1 MTTPIENL
9 LAQTINISEIPAL
22 PEAARW
28 AIYTTLTMDISAE
41 DLSKIIK
48 ANPSLAL
55 KILKISNSPV
65 YTRDTP
71 VATIKDAIIL
81 LGYKTIKG
89 IILSVTIK
97 DLFTEKQSGW
107 FNYKGFWLHSIATA
121 FVSGEIAKL
130 INYTPDDTVYAAGL
144 LHDIG
149 KIIFLLSTE
158 EQYFEV
164 IETIENE
171 NLTFNRAE
179 MKIFGFDHTDVA
191 DFLFGHWKLP
201 EKLILPIQEH
211 HKQALSQPGGYT
223 TASHILK
230 ISNEI
235 AHIAGFPSHNNEP
248 AYEVS
253 ETILLTLGIINEDLD
268 IILQNLKK
276 NIASLVDILNLP
288 KTDVKGYFEILS
300 SANKEL
306 GKMHLANQQMVK
318 DLKTKKRIVSELN
331 KLSILFLKEKDIET
345 ALGTAL
351 RITLYNFRFSSV
363 SCEFYLNSERS
374 IFYKV
379 FFPKLY
385 TEDGKTITSLEI
397 EERRKIISRDAGN
410 TSGLEDNEH
419 VTIFYLDSG
428 EGGELGKLFVE
439 SDTKIVP
446 GDLRI
451 FFDQFSLGLNNIKLH
466 LTNKIKTE
474 KLNIAVKQLKDENE
488 RAQRL
493 ARINELILENSP
505 LGILSINEEGLIT
518 TFNKKAQA
526 IMGQDLKN
534 KNFFQLDIFMENNL
548 QGTLNRIVTQEK
560 SGDVTLRKAGGDLT
574 FHLDTN
580 LIAGTGQLLILIHD
594 ITERVEDEKST
605 IQREKMATLGELA
618 SGIAHNLRS
627 PLAVVKG
634 IPELIIS
641 DIEEKN
647 LRIIK
652 RTDGKEEE
660 DSGVKENME
669 LISRSMEKAFAII
682 DSIMDFSKME
692 TGKFEAAAMD
702 EIINEVY
709 LLLEHRLK
717 EKQIRFKNN
726 TSGLVIF
733 GNRNMLV
740 QIFLNLMAN
749 SIDAISGSGT
759 IEINGKG
766 EKDRLKIHFLD
777 NGKGIGAEDF
787 DRIFEPFYTTSGK
800 ANGSGIGLS
809 VTRTMVNLHGGSI
822 KALPNKGGGT
832 VIEIIFPVE
841 GRSHG

>member
-1 MTTPIENL
+1 LTTPIENL

-41 DLSKIIK
+41 HLSNIIK

-55 KILKISNSPV
+55 KILKIANSPV

-71 VATIKDAIIL
+71 IATIKDAIIL

-107 FNYKGFWLHSIATA
+107 FNYKGFWLHSVATA
-121 FVSGEIAKL
+121 FVSEEIAKL
-130 INYTPDDTVYAAGL
+130 INYTPDDAVYAAGL

-149 KIIFLLSTE
+149 KIIFLLSAE
-158 EQYFEV
+158 EQYSKV
-164 IETIENE
+164 IEAIEKE

-179 MKIFGFDHTDVA
+179 MKIFGFDHTDVS

-201 EKLILPIQEH
+201 EKLTLPIQEH
-211 HKQALSQPGGYT
+211 HKQALSQTDGYI
-223 TASHILK
+223 TAAHILK

-235 AHIAGFPSHNNEP
+235 AHIAGFPSHKNEP

-253 ETILLTLGIINEDLD
+253 ETILLNLGIMNEDLD
-268 IILQNLKK
+268 IILQNLKE
-276 NIASLVDILNLP
+276 NISSLVGILNLP
-288 KTDVKGYFEILS
+288 KTDVKGYFEVLS

-306 GKMHLANQQMVK
+306 GKMHLVNQQMVQE
-318 DLKTKKRIVSELN
+318 LKTKKSIVSELN

-351 RITLYNFRFSSV
+351 RITLHNFRFSSV
-363 SCEFYLNSERS
+363 ACEFYLNSERS

-385 TEDGKTITSLEI
+385 TEDGKIITSLEI
-397 EERRKIISRDAGN
+397 EERKKIIIRDAED
-410 TSGLEDNEH
+410 TSGLENNEH
-419 VTIFYLDSG
+419 ITLFFLESG
-428 EGGELGKLFVE
+428 KGEELGKLFVE
-439 SDTKIVP
+439 SDIKIEAEE
-446 GDLRI
+446 LRI
-451 FFDQFSLGLNNIKLH
+451 FFDQFALGLNNIKLH

-474 KLNIAVKQLKDENE
+474 KLNIAIKQLKDENE
-488 RAQRL
+488 RGQRL
-493 ARINELILENSP
+493 ARINELILESSP

-526 IMGQDLKN
+526 IMGQDLQN
-534 KNFFQLDIFMENNL
+534 SNFFQLDLIIKNNL
-548 QGTLNRIVTQEK
+548 QGTLSRIVKQEK
-560 SGDVTLRKAGGDLT
+560 SGDVTFRKAGQDLPY
-574 FHLDTN
+574 HLDTN
-580 LIAGTGQLLILIHD
+580 LITGTGQLLISIHD
-594 ITERVEDEKST
+594 ISERVEDEKST
-605 IQREKMATLGELA
+605 IQREKMVTLGELA
-618 SGIAHNLRS
+618 AGIAHNLRS

-641 DIEEKN
+641 DLEEKN

-652 RTDGKEEE
+652 RTGGREEE
-660 DSGVKENME
+660 DSEVRENME
-669 LISRSMEKAFAII
+669 MISKSVEKVFAII

-692 TGKFEAAAMD
+692 TGTFEATAMD
-702 EIINEVY
+702 EIISEVY
-709 LLLEHRLK
+709 LLLERRLK
-717 EKQIRFKNN
+717 EKQISFKNN

-749 SIDAISGSGT
+749 SIDAVSDEGT
-759 IEINGKG
+759 IEITGKR
-766 EKDRLKIHFLD
+766 EKDRLIIHFLD
-777 NGKGIGAEDF
+777 DGKGIGADDF

-822 KALPNKGGGT
+822 KALPNKSGGT
-832 VIEIIFPVE
+832 IIEIIFPVE
-841 GRSHG
+841 GS